1 MFLEQK
7 CTYNKHIL
15 CGHPG
20 SCVGCGWEPREE
32 ARRKANIRSGCM
44 TLDPDG
50 LLRLHVRRLD
60 EPEHD

>member
-20 SCVGCGWEPREE
+20 SCFGCGWEPQEE
-32 ARRKANIRSGCM
+32 ARRKAAIRSGQM

-50 LLRLHVRRLD
+50 LLRLHVRQLD
-60 EPEHD
+60 KSDQD